1 MTNTQ
6 LQTLL
11 TETLRNFELSDAYG
25 HRAVGDKIE
34 DDCSQIV
41 SEYCK
46 DYYIK
51 PRSKKSIEDFT
62 IKVGNQT
69 NWVDV
74 KTHYIQNVKGFS
86 MPNLISIDKLRK
98 SLMNPNENISYVF
111 VSYKRENG
119 LVLINKVLVKYIW
132 ELDWDILGIGS
143 LGKGQL
149 QIKDANK
156 TLKFTTIGREEWA
169 KNLKVKVKEYHQK
182 RLKSI
187 QKEIDLWQ

>member
-1 MTNTQ
+1 MTN
-6 LQTLL
+6 LELENLL
-11 TETLRNFELSDAYG
+11 RQNLTNFELSDAYG

-34 DDCSQIV
+34 DDCSQIAN
-41 SEYCK
+41 EYCN

-62 IKVGNQT
+62 IKVGDNI

-74 KTHYIQNVKGFS
+74 KTHYIQDVKGFS
-86 MPNLISIDKLRK
+86 MPNLISVDKLRK
-98 SLMNPNENISYVF
+98 SLMNPNEHISYVF
-111 VSYKRENG
+111 ISYKRENG
-119 LVLINKVLVKYIW
+119 IVLIEDVLVKYIW

-156 TLKFTTIGREEWA
+156 DLKFTNIGKDEWA
-169 KNLKVKVKEYHQK
+169 KILKTKVKEYHQK

>member
-1 MTNTQ
+1 MTNLQ
-6 LQTLL
+6 LEQLL
-11 TETLRNFELSDAYG
+11 KQKLKNFQLSDAYG

-62 IKVGNQT
+62 IKIGDDI
-69 NWVDV
+69 NWIDV
-74 KTHYIQNVKGFS
+74 KTHYIQKVGGFS

-98 SLMNPNENISYVF
+98 SLINPNENISYVF

-119 LVLINKVLVKYIW
+119 LVLIDKVLIKYIW

-156 TLKFTTIGREEWA
+156 DLKFTNICKDGWA
-169 KNLKVKVKEYHQK
+169 KLLKVKVKEYHQK

-187 QKEIDLWQ
+187 QKEIEVWQ